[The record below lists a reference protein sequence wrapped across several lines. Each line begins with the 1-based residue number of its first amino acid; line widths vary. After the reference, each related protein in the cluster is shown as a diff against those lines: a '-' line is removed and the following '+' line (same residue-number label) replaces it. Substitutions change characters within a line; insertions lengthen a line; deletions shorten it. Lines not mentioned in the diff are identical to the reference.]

1 MWQEYRRQKVLA
13 QMSDRELAV
22 LNGIMRGDRDWEI
35 AVHLGISHSVVRQSG
50 VALRRK
56 LKAKSRT
63 EVAMR
68 ALELGFGI
76 DMSERQ
82 PFGH

>member
-1 MWQEYRRQKVLA
+1 MWQEYRRQKAQA

-22 LNGIMRGDRDWEI
+22 LHGIMRGDRDREI
-35 AVHLGISHSVVRQSG
+35 AARLGVSHSVVRQSG

-63 EVAMR
+63 DLAMR
-68 ALELGFGI
+68 ALELGFAIEVSQG
-76 DMSERQ
+76 DR
-82 PFGH
+82 